1 MTADLLTSA
10 AADDFDLADALDPS
24 NDIGV
29 KDKNKGGTTSR
40 RIRDCSKVTI
50 NSDPSRWSSRNSE
63 LLGCFHTGGAQ
74 VGPGSIRYHVGME
87 TVRAAGMV
95 GGCAS

>member
-1 MTADLLTSA
+1 MIADLLTSA

-24 NDIGV
+24 NDIRV

-50 NSDPSRWSSRNSE
+50 NSDPSRWSCSNSE
-63 LLGCFHTGGAQ
+63 LLGCFHTSGAQ
-74 VGPGSIRYHVGME
+74 VRPGPLWYRVGME
-87 TVRAAGMV
+87 TVRADAGTL
-95 GGCAS
+95 

>member
-29 KDKNKGGTTSR
+29 KDKNKGGRTSR
-40 RIRDCSKVTI
+40 RIRVCSHHEF
-50 NSDPSRWSSRNSE
+50 E
-63 LLGCFHTGGAQ
+63 LGPFRVLSHRQ
-74 VGPGSIRYHVGME
+74 GPGRPG
-87 TVRAAGMV
+87 
-95 GGCAS
+95 